1 VGAVYVA
8 EHVEIKKQVAIK
20 VLHTLFA
27 QSESFRLRF
36 EREAQAASK
45 VSHPGCV
52 SVLDFGRVTTV
63 EPADGGTALIG
74 TPYLVMELVQGEVLR
89 DRMDAGRMP
98 APEAVRV
105 TRGVLLALRHAHGLG
120 LVHRDVKPGNI
131 MLATSDDAAPTV
143 KLLDFGLA
151 KDVASESP
159 ALTEP
164 GTVFGTPG
172 YLSPEQAMGG
182 AADARSDLYAVGV
195 MLFEM
200 LVGERLF
207 ATKEPMALVRHHIA
221 TAPRRPGSLVPSLS
235 KALDEVVQ
243 KALRKKPQERFQN
256 ADAFLTALSQCA
268 EDATKPLAVP
278 PPSAPSLWVAKA
290 GAFWRARPRIVLAA
304 GAGLLVLV
312 GVIVLATRQKPAPLV
327 FEPTVVSAAAP
338 VSSPST
344 RRRLVIAD
352 DYGRKLWCSDA
363 IDELERA
370 LREDPGLRTDAEV
383 TRIAIPCLRARTQA
397 KALRFLVEMVGRDAI
412 PALQTA
418 ATGDPKPDVRDG
430 AARALSLLR

>member
-207 ATKEPMALVRHHIA
+207 ATKEPMALVRHQS
-221 TAPRRPGSLVPSLS
+221 PRHR
-235 KALDEVVQ
+235 
-243 KALRKKPQERFQN
+243 
-256 ADAFLTALSQCA
+256 AD
-268 EDATKPLAVP
+268 
-278 PPSAPSLWVAKA
+278 
-290 GAFWRARPRIVLAA
+290 RAAWCRRC
-304 GAGLLVLV
+304 
-312 GVIVLATRQKPAPLV
+312 
-327 FEPTVVSAAAP
+327 
-338 VSSPST
+338 
-344 RRRLVIAD
+344 RRRSM
-352 DYGRKLWCSDA
+352 RWCRRRCAKSRRSDF
-363 IDELERA
+363 
-370 LREDPGLRTDAEV
+370 RTR
-383 TRIAIPCLRARTQA
+383 TR
-397 KALRFLVEMVGRDAI
+397 F
-412 PALQTA
+412 
-418 ATGDPKPDVRDG
+418 
-430 AARALSLLR
+430 